1 MKDLKKLFIYR
12 KKLIMPHVL
21 RLLKFID
28 VACYIMSVLLI
39 IALVYEHGF
48 RISHSDMIIVHRIYD
63 FTWLTFVVNS
73 LCHVVLDFRRTL
85 KHYNSFTWTLSL
97 VLLLTLVP
105 HIFAVPPVAPVL
117 SFVWHMLDSH
127 SFSIVLITLLSLLQI
142 SMGIVRLLS
151 RRVNPSFILSVS
163 FFIFILIGTGILM
176 LPRATY
182 EGISLI
188 DALFMS
194 TSAICVTGLSTV
206 DLATTFTPMGV
217 LFILILIQV
226 GGLGV
231 MTLTSFFAMFFMGNS
246 SLYNQ
251 VVVSDMVSSKSLG
264 SLFSTLLYILGFTFI
279 IETAGAAVIFFN
291 IHDTLGMSLNE
302 EISFAVFHSIS
313 AFCNAGFSTMSS
325 NLGEGVL
332 MSGHNIFYLAITLL
346 IILGGIGFPI
356 LVNIY
361 ETLKYYLKD
370 MYERYVM
377 RLDRGSPRV
386 HLYDI
391 NTRIVLITTLVL
403 LAGATVA
410 IAILEWNGGFASMPV
425 VDKIVHSFFNAAC
438 PRTAGFS
445 SVAIS
450 SFSVQTLILMV
461 GLMVIGGSSQSTAGG
476 IKVNVFAVV
485 LLNLRAILYG
495 RDKITVLN
503 RELSQ
508 DSVRRS
514 NSTLVLY
521 ILIAVVG
528 IFILT
533 LLEPHAPLRAVV
545 FEVVSALS
553 TVGSSLDLTPAL
565 GQDSKFVVVVLMFIG
580 RVGVLTMASSLIKQ
594 RKMLKYKYPSGNI
607 IIN

>member
-1 MKDLKKLFIYR
+1 
-12 KKLIMPHVL
+12 MPHVL

>member
-1 MKDLKKLFIYR
+1 
-12 KKLIMPHVL
+12 MPHVL

-73 LCHVVLDFRRTL
+73 LCHVVLDFRQTL
-85 KHYNSFTWTLSL
+85 KYYNSFTWTLSL

-117 SFVWHMLDSH
+117 SFVWHILDSH
-127 SFSIVLITLLSLLQI
+127 TFSIVLITLLSLLQL

-163 FFIFILIGTGILM
+163 FFIFILIGTGMLM

-279 IETAGAAVIFFN
+279 IEAAGAAVIFFN

-370 MYERYVM
+370 IYERYVM
-377 RLDRGSPRV
+377 RLDRRSPRV

-403 LAGATVA
+403 LAGATVV

-425 VDKIVHSFFNAAC
+425 ADKIVHSFFNAAC

-580 RVGVLTMASSLIKQ
+580 RVGVLTMASSLIRQ